1 MAEQQTST
9 QSDDVSVPSGDE
21 DVQISDIL
29 ARSPLAQAAG
39 IVPTPEFEEDEESL
53 PEAEADPAE
62 EFEDEQDLSS
72 EDEAATNEID
82 DVDEEDISEE
92 EDGYSADVED
102 DESTFNDV
110 FDVNELEDIMV
121 SHKVDGEEI
130 TQPLSE
136 WIASSATKQH
146 LSQQGREIGEQKK
159 ALEEER
165 NQKLRQ
171 IDQIGKALSATLY
184 GNEMKA
190 QREYNELSQ
199 KIAKAEESDDTYEIG
214 ELSKKRNQKQKEYWE
229 ARNGREAISKGVQE
243 QQTAAQQN
251 AFQNSV
257 KRFQEEIPN
266 VIPDWDDNVAKE
278 VREFAIEEGLPEA
291 LVNVITDPALVKF
304 VYDYKN
310 LKNGVSR
317 GAEKRKVTKKL
328 KTPAKRSRPAN
339 KVQMDREAMVKARAF
354 KQDSSKEDQDAF
366 MKQYALKSL
375 GG

>member
-1 MAEQQTST
+1 
-9 QSDDVSVPSGDE
+9 
-21 DVQISDIL
+21 VQISDIL

-53 PEAEADPAE
+53 PEAESDPAE

-72 EDEAATNEID
+72 EDEAATNETD

-92 EDGYSADVED
+92 EDENNANVED

-110 FDVNELEDIMV
+110 FDVDELEDIMV
-121 SHKVDGEEI
+121 SHKIDGEEI

-146 LSQQGREIGEQKK
+146 LSQQGREIGEQRK

-165 NQKLRQ
+165 NQKLQ
-171 IDQIGKALSATLY
+171 ELDQLGQTLSANLY
-184 GNEMKA
+184 SNEVRS
-190 QREYNELSQ
+190 QREYHELSN
-199 KIAKAEESDDTYEIG
+199 KIAKAEEEDDAYELG
-214 ELSKKRNQKQKEYWE
+214 ELTKQRTRKQKEYWE
-229 ARNGREAISKGVQE
+229 ARNGREAVMNSI
-243 QQTAAQQN
+243 QQKQKEAQLS
-251 AFQNSV
+251 AFEDRV
-257 KRFQEEIPN
+257 KQFNEVMPTIVN
-266 VIPDWDDNVAKE
+266 DWNEDVAKE
-278 VREFAIEEGLPEA
+278 VREFAIAEGIPEA
-291 LVNVITDPALVKF
+291 LINVITEPSIVKF

-339 KVQMDREAMVKARAF
+339 KVQMDREAMIKARAF
-354 KQDSSKEDQDAF
+354 KQDSSKADQDAF

>member
-53 PEAEADPAE
+53 PEAESDPAE

-92 EDGYSADVED
+92 EDEYSADVED

-110 FDVNELEDIMV
+110 FDVDELEDIMV
-121 SHKVDGEEI
+121 SHKVDGEEV

-146 LSQQGREIGEQKK
+146 LSQQGREIGEQRK

-165 NQKLRQ
+165 NQKLQ
-171 IDQIGKALSATLY
+171 ELDQLGQTLSANLY
-184 GNEMKA
+184 NNEVKS
-190 QREYNELSQ
+190 QREYHELSN
-199 KIAKAEESDDTYEIG
+199 KIAKAEEEDDAYELG
-214 ELSKKRNQKQKEYWE
+214 ELTKQRTRKQKEYWE
-229 ARNGREAISKGVQE
+229 ARNGREAVMNSI
-243 QQTAAQQN
+243 QQKQKEAQLS
-251 AFQNSV
+251 AFEDRV
-257 KRFQEEIPN
+257 KQFNEVMPTIVN
-266 VIPDWDDNVAKE
+266 DWNEDVAKE
-278 VREFAIEEGLPEA
+278 VREFAIAEGIPEA
-291 LVNVITDPALVKF
+291 LINVITEPSIVKF

-339 KVQMDREAMVKARAF
+339 KVQMDREAMIKARAF
-354 KQDSSKEDQDAF
+354 KQDSSKADQDAF